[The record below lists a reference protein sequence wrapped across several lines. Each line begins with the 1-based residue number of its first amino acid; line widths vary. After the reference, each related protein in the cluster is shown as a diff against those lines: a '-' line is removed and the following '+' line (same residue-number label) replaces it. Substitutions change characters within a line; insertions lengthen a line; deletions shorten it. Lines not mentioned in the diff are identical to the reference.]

1 MSQRK
6 KSVRKVST
14 KRFKRIKFCRN
25 SYSIKKKQQVISYAI
40 KNGRNKATRHF
51 NFDSNMVSKWIKASK
66 EQLERNQN
74 IKKVGSE
81 RKEFFSEAEKK
92 LYD

>member
-25 SYSIKKKQQVISYAI
+25 SYSIEKKQQVVSYAI
-40 KNGRNKATRHF
+40 KNGRNEAARHF
-51 NFDSNMVSKWIKASK
+51 NLDSSMVG
-66 EQLERNQN
+66 R
-74 IKKVGSE
+74 
-81 RKEFFSEAEKK
+81 
-92 LYD
+92 